1 MTFLLFYIHFQIY
14 DANTNSWKIVDKHS
28 HTDFVEKIVEHPRE
42 TILIDDITDI
52 TNIRNERL
60 FDETRT
66 DISNIKD
73 INNITNITNK
83 KTYNQTDDTDSLNKS
98 TIVYDSINIDRK
110 VFKDTTSVIDEKVGF
125 FNGLSDLESRH
136 TLLCM
141 YYIDAKQ

>member
-1 MTFLLFYIHFQIY
+1 MTFLFHNHFQIY

-73 INNITNITNK
+73 INNVTNVINK
-83 KTYNQTDDTDSLNKS
+83 HTHNRIDTGENSVNKS
-98 TIVYDSINIDRK
+98 TVVYDSINIDRK
-110 VFKDTTSVIDEKVGF
+110 VIKDTTSVIDEKV
-125 FNGLSDLESRH
+125 
-136 TLLCM
+136 
-141 YYIDAKQ
+141 

>member
-1 MTFLLFYIHFQIY
+1 MESRQIRLANAKHIFFFFYFHFQIY

-28 HTDFVEKIVEHPRE
+28 HTDFVEKIIEHPRE

-52 TNIRNERL
+52 TNIRNERH

-83 KTYNQTDDTDSLNKS
+83 QIYNQIDTGENSTNKS
-98 TIVYDSINIDRK
+98 TVVYDCINIDRK
-110 VFKDTTSVIDEKVGF
+110 VFKDTTSVIDEKVII
-125 FNGLSDLESRH
+125 SYE
-136 TLLCM
+136 
-141 YYIDAKQ
+141 